1 MSGERKPAAIS
12 LTFYAEAVDED
23 RVEEMA
29 DLIGDAM
36 DWALEAGE
44 EREDVI
50 VGAIVA
56 LIVLMSDDEK
66 TLH

>member
-1 MSGERKPAAIS
+1 MSGERKAAAIS
-12 LTFYAEAVDED
+12 LTFSAEAIDED

-56 LIVLMSDDEK
+56 LIVLMSDDEQM
-66 TLH
+66 LH